1 MPGRLHSL
9 AGGVDGR
16 AVWTV
21 GRPLGLG
28 VAPLAQGPAALGA
41 QAEHQVLPHELA
53 EALLARQFPRRLAR
67 AREASEPLLQLLLL
81 RIWARLRALGAL
93 EQAPDSGHALQ
104 VLRLGAGDPGLCRG
118 GRAQWP
124 GVPRHG
130 RSARSPDG
138 PVGALALA
146 LADTR
151 LQEKRKG
158 RTAASLVGQDPSHS
172 ERWGSCTPIGTH
184 WALGTQRVRSALS
197 QPGIPCLRTR
207 AIARRLWRWLSR

>member
-21 GRPLGLG
+21 GRRLGLG

-81 RIWARLRALGAL
+81 RIWARLGALGAL
-93 EQAPDSGHALQ
+93 EQAPDPGHTLQ

-118 GRAQWP
+118 GGAQWP

-130 RSARSPDG
+130 RRARSPDG

-146 LADTR
+146 LADTS
-151 LQEKRKG
+151 LQEKRSG
-158 RTAASLVGQDPSHS
+158 RTAASLVGEDPPTRKGGAHAPQSGPTGLWEPRES
-172 ERWGSCTPIGTH
+172 DLLPASLW
-184 WALGTQRVRSALS
+184 V
-197 QPGIPCLRTR
+197 PCLRTR
-207 AIARRLWRWLSR
+207 AIARWLWRWLRH